1 MIDKI
6 CQGVQDAVAGIADG
20 SVILVGGFG
29 NAGEPVALLNALA
42 ETNPRELTI
51 VSNNA
56 GSGDEGIGQLILGG
70 CVRKFICSFPR
81 VTGADAFDKMYE
93 EGKLELEL
101 TPQGTLAE
109 RIRAAGAG
117 IPGFYT
123 RTSVDTPLAEGKEVR
138 EFAGLDYVLEEAIYG
153 DVALVKAAVGD
164 RWGNLTYTMS
174 SRNFNPVMAM
184 GAETTIAQVS
194 EIVDL
199 GGIDPEQVITP
210 SIFVDKVV
218 EVEG

>member
-1 MIDKI
+1 MIDKR
-6 CQGVQDAVAGIADG
+6 CQGVEDAVAGIADG

-29 NAGEPVALLNALA
+29 NAGEPVSLLNALA
-42 ETNPRELTI
+42 KTKPRELTI

-81 VTGADAFDKMYE
+81 VTGADAFDKLYE
-93 EGKLELEL
+93 RGEIELEI

-138 EFAGLDYVLEEAIYG
+138 EFAGLDYVLEKAIFG
-153 DVALVKAAVGD
+153 DVALVKATMGD

-184 GAETTIAQVS
+184 GARTTIAQVS

-199 GGIDPEQVITP
+199 GGIQPEQVITP

-218 EVEG
+218 KVED

>member
-1 MIDKI
+1 MIDKR
-6 CQGVQDAVAGIADG
+6 CGGRGEAVTGIGDG

-29 NAGEPVALLNALA
+29 NSGEPKELLNALA
-42 ETNPRELTI
+42 ERKPRNLTI

-56 GSGDEGIGQLILGG
+56 GSGDEGIGQLILSG

-138 EFAGLDYVLEEAIYG
+138 EFGGKDYVMEEAIYG
-153 DVALVKAAVGD
+153 DVALVKAAKGD
-164 RWGNLTYTMS
+164 RWGNLTYTMA

-184 GAETTIAQVS
+184 GAKTTIAQVG
-194 EIVDL
+194 ELVDL
-199 GGIDPEQVITP
+199 GGIEPEQVITP

-218 EVEG
+218 EVDS

>member
-1 MIDKI
+1 MIDKR
-6 CQGVQDAVAGIADG
+6 CGGLGEAVTGVEDG

-29 NAGEPVALLNALA
+29 NAGEPKELLNALA
-42 ETNPRELTI
+42 ERKPRNLTI

-56 GSGDEGIGQLILGG
+56 GSGDEGIGQLIIKG

-81 VTGADAFDKMYE
+81 VAGADAFDKMYD

-138 EFAGLDYVLEEAIYG
+138 DFGGKDYVMEEAIYG
-153 DVALVKAAVGD
+153 DVALVKAAKGD

-184 GAETTIAQVS
+184 GAKTTIAQVG
-194 EIVDL
+194 ELVNL
-199 GGIDPEQVITP
+199 GSIEPEQVITP

-218 EVEG
+218 AVDS

>member
-1 MIDKI
+1 MIDKF
-6 CQGVQDAVAGIADG
+6 CQGVEDAVAGIADG
-20 SVILVGGFG
+20 SVVLVGGFG
-29 NAGEPVALLNALA
+29 NAGEPIALLNALA
-42 ETNPRELTI
+42 ENKPRALTI

-70 CVRKFICSFPR
+70 CVKKFICSFPR

-93 EGKLELEL
+93 QGLIELEI

-138 EFAGLDYVLEEAIYG
+138 DFAGLDYVLEEAIYG

-184 GAETTIAQVS
+184 GAKTTIAQVS

-218 EVEG
+218 EVEA

>member
-1 MIDKI
+1 MEK
-6 CQGVQDAVAGIADG
+6 VYSDAVAALDG
-20 SVILVGGFG
+20 LLSDDMTIMAGGFG
-29 NAGEPVALLNALA
+29 LCGIPENLIRAVMESGISG
-42 ETNPRELTI
+42 LTVI
-51 VSNNA
+51 SNNA
-56 GSGDEGIGQLILGG
+56 GIDGAGLGLLLETNQTKKMVASYVGENKLFEKQFLDGD
-70 CVRKFICSFPR
+70 
-81 VTGADAFDKMYE
+81 
-93 EGKLELEL
+93 LEVEFN
-101 TPQGTLAE
+101 PQGTLAE

-164 RWGNLTYTMS
+164 RWGNLTYTMA

-184 GAETTIAQVS
+184 GARTTIAQVS

-199 GGIDPEQVITP
+199 GGIEPEQVITP

-218 EVEG
+218 QVES

>member
-1 MIDKI
+1 MIDKR
-6 CQGVQDAVAGIADG
+6 CGGLSEAVTGIGDG

-29 NAGEPVALLNALA
+29 NSGEPKELLNALA
-42 ETNPRELTI
+42 ERKPRNLTI

-56 GSGDEGIGQLILGG
+56 GSGDEGIGQLILSG

-138 EFAGLDYVLEEAIYG
+138 EFGGKDYVMEEAIYG
-153 DVALVKAAVGD
+153 DVALVKAAKGD
-164 RWGNLTYTMS
+164 RWGNLTYTMA

-184 GAETTIAQVS
+184 GAKTTIAQIG
-194 EIVDL
+194 ELVDL
-199 GGIDPEQVITP
+199 GGIEPEQVITP

-218 EVEG
+218 EVDS

>member
-1 MIDKI
+1 MIDKRCASI
-6 CQGVQDAVAGIADG
+6 EEAIAGIADG
-20 SVILVGGFG
+20 AVLLVGGFG
-29 NAGEPVALLNALA
+29 NAGEPIQLLNALA
-42 ETNPRELTI
+42 MRGPKDLTV

-56 GSGDEGIGQLILGG
+56 GSGDEGIGRLLAGG

-81 VTGADAFDKMYE
+81 VTGAVAFDELYE
-93 EGKLELEL
+93 RGEIELEI

-123 RTSVDTPLAEGKEVR
+123 RTSVATPLAEGKEVR
-138 EFAGLDYVLEEAIYG
+138 EFNGKDYVLEEAIFG
-153 DVALVKAAVGD
+153 DVALVKAAKGD

-194 EIVDL
+194 ELVEL
-199 GGIDPEQVITP
+199 GDIEPEQVVTP
-210 SIFVDKVV
+210 SIFVDRLV
-218 EVEG
+218 EVEA

>member
-1 MIDKI
+1 MIDKR
-6 CQGVQDAVAGIADG
+6 CAGLGEAVNGIEDG
-20 SVILVGGFG
+20 SVVLVGGFG
-29 NAGEPVALLNALA
+29 NAGEPIELLNALA
-42 ETNPRELTI
+42 ERKPRNLTI

-56 GSGDEGIGQLILGG
+56 GSGDEGIGQLIIKG

-81 VTGADAFDKMYE
+81 VAGADAFDKMYE

-138 EFAGLDYVLEEAIYG
+138 DFGGKDYVMEEAIYG
-153 DVALVKAAVGD
+153 DVALVKAAKGD

-184 GAETTIAQVS
+184 GAKTTIAQVG
-194 EIVDL
+194 ELVNL
-199 GGIDPEQVITP
+199 GSIEPEQVITP

-218 EVEG
+218 AVDS

>member
-1 MIDKI
+1 MIDKR
-6 CQGVQDAVAGIADG
+6 CAGLGEAVNGIEDG
-20 SVILVGGFG
+20 SVVLVGGFG
-29 NAGEPVALLNALA
+29 NAGEPIELLNALA
-42 ETNPRELTI
+42 ERKPRNLTI

-56 GSGDEGIGQLILGG
+56 GSGDEGIGQLIIKG

-81 VTGADAFDKMYE
+81 VAGADAFDKMYD

-138 EFAGLDYVLEEAIYG
+138 DFGGKDYVMEEAIFG
-153 DVALVKAAVGD
+153 DVALVKAAKGD

-184 GAETTIAQVS
+184 GAKTTIAQVG
-194 EIVDL
+194 ELVNL
-199 GGIDPEQVITP
+199 GSIEPEQVITP

-218 EVEG
+218 AVDS

>member
-1 MIDKI
+1 MIDKR
-6 CQGVQDAVAGIADG
+6 CQGVADAVAGIPDG
-20 SVILVGGFG
+20 AVILVGGFG

-42 ETNPRELTI
+42 ETKPRELTI

-56 GSGDEGIGQLILGG
+56 GSGDQGIGQLILGG

-81 VTGADAFDKMYE
+81 VAGADAFDRLYE
-93 EGKLELEL
+93 KGEIELEI

-138 EFAGLDYVLEEAIYG
+138 AFAGLDYVLEEAIYG

-164 RWGNLTYTMS
+164 RWGNLTYTMT

-184 GAETTIAQVS
+184 GARTTIAQVS

-199 GGIDPEQVITP
+199 GGIEPEQVITP

-218 EVEG
+218 QVEG